1 MLNKLKALNPNIK
14 IYDIHSAEFKKY
26 GHVLSID
33 THEIVF
39 ECEKIT
45 RPENG
50 SEYILSVPELE
61 NLSCSAKIRE
71 LSFGGC
77 PAQIGLCHGSNS
89 CMNALEFHKSS
100 EINIAATPLIL
111 LLGLEYEM
119 NGNEYQSENIKAFY
133 LEKGDAVEVYSTS
146 LHFCPC
152 QTEKDGFSC
161 VVVLPKDTNDVLDI
175 PSDDKLLFKKNK
187 WLICHEDNNALIARG
202 VYPGIHGENYRIA
215 F

>member
-100 EINIAATPLIL
+100 ECVFSRD
-111 LLGLEYEM
+111 GV
-119 NGNEYQSENIKAFY
+119 S
-133 LEKGDAVEVYSTS
+133 
-146 LHFCPC
+146 PC
-152 QTEKDGFSC
+152 
-161 VVVLPKDTNDVLDI
+161 
-175 PSDDKLLFKKNK
+175 
-187 WLICHEDNNALIARG
+187 
-202 VYPGIHGENYRIA
+202 
-215 F
+215 